1 MYISNS
7 LLLLAAG
14 AAQVYA
20 ATSTK
25 NSYLPQVSPS
35 FPNVKP
41 PTGAVTS
48 YNPGP
53 YDTSSSLSTEK
64 LKGYPEPWSS
74 PDTNHPEVQAAYKKI
89 DWSKV
94 PKAPVRKQN
103 SNGEWVSNSDGPNDP
118 YCWWSSTNCVSPKVS
133 YLPPDVYECPNKG
146 DWGLNYDDGPFN
158 KVDADDENASRENPY
173 AEPALYNFLAKN
185 DLHASLFYIG
195 SNVVTYPAAAKRAL
209 NNGHQLC
216 VHTWSHPVMTTQ
228 SNIKIVAEL
237 YWTLKAIKEATG
249 VTPKCWRPPQGDV
262 DDRVRSIAWQMGM
275 RTILWNEDTNDWD
288 MVEPMNGG
296 NLSPKKVDGYFQGWI
311 NAQKAGK
318 LKTGILVLEHELNR
332 ATVNMTMHWLP
343 TLQKTFNVVPALT
356 CAGITEPYWES
367 GFVYPSDNTPSTKTS
382 TATSGATP
390 TPGSQCTS
398 GSFGLEN
405 GDGYNGYCCETQA
418 DCIDDCISGK
428 CNGPANPNQS
438 TTTTTTSATPTPNPA
453 CTSGSFGLEN
463 GDGYNGYCC
472 KTQADCVDDC
482 ISGKCNGPAN
492 PNKPTTTKTSTK
504 KTTTKS
510 TSTSTASCIPGSR
523 GKKRGDGKD
532 GYCCS
537 TSDDC
542 LETCRKGRC
551 GL

>member
-1 MYISNS
+1 
-7 LLLLAAG
+7 
-14 AAQVYA
+14 
-20 ATSTK
+20 
-25 NSYLPQVSPS
+25 
-35 FPNVKP
+35 
-41 PTGAVTS
+41 
-48 YNPGP
+48 
-53 YDTSSSLSTEK
+53 
-64 LKGYPEPWSS
+64 
-74 PDTNHPEVQAAYKKI
+74 
-89 DWSKV
+89 
-94 PKAPVRKQN
+94 
-103 SNGEWVSNSDGPNDP
+103 
-118 YCWWSSTNCVSPKVS
+118 
-133 YLPPDVYECPNKG
+133 
-146 DWGLNYDDGPFN
+146 
-158 KVDADDENASRENPY
+158 
-173 AEPALYNFLAKN
+173 
-185 DLHASLFYIG
+185 
-195 SNVVTYPAAAKRAL
+195 
-209 NNGHQLC
+209 
-216 VHTWSHPVMTTQ
+216 MTTQ

-249 VTPKCWRPPQGDV
+249 VTPKCWRPPQGDG

-367 GFVYPSDNTPSTKTS
+367 GFVYPSDNTPTKTS

-390 TPGSQCTS
+390 TSGSQ
-398 GSFGLEN
+398 
-405 GDGYNGYCCETQA
+405 
-418 DCIDDCISGK
+418 
-428 CNGPANPNQS
+428 
-438 TTTTTTSATPTPNPA
+438 

-472 KTQADCVDDC
+472 KTQADCIDDC
-482 ISGKCNGPAN
+482 ISGKCNGPSN
-492 PNKPTTTKTSTK
+492 PNKSTTTKTKTSTK

-510 TSTSTASCIPGSR
+510 TPTSTASCIPGSR